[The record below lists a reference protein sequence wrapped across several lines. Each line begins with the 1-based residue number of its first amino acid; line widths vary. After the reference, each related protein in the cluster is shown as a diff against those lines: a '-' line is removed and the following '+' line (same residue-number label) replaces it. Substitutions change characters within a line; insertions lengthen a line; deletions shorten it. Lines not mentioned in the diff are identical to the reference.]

1 MKEGLKWMIK
11 QVQVKENVWNP
22 YQKGSLSEM
31 INTSDKVCKCNGKKQ
46 NTGKYIGSKIA
57 QSRCERKK

>member
-22 YQKGSLSEM
+22 YQKGALSEM
-31 INTSDKVCKCNGKKQ
+31 IKASDKVCKCNGKILKQ
-46 NTGKYIGSKIA
+46 NRGKDIGSKIIIA
-57 QSRCERKK
+57 Q

>member
-22 YQKGSLSEM
+22 YQKGALSEM
-31 INTSDKVCKCNGKKQ
+31 IKASDKVCKCNG
-46 NTGKYIGSKIA
+46 
-57 QSRCERKK
+57 RK

>member
-22 YQKGSLSEM
+22 YQKGALSEM
-31 INTSDKVCKCNGKKQ
+31 INTSDKVCKCNGTKQ
-46 NTGKYIGSKIA
+46 NTGKCIGSKIA
-57 QSRCERKK
+57 Q